1 MTFEAPIKDM
11 LFNIEHLS
19 GWSEVNALPP
29 YGTLDLEDVAAV
41 LSELGR
47 FCAEEIAPLNAPGDA
62 VGSRFEDGKVIMPP
76 GFVAAYAQFADMG
89 WQSLPHPEEFGGQ
102 GLPRV
107 VGAAATEILN
117 AANMSFA
124 LCPLL
129 TDGAIEA
136 LLTVGSTDTKN
147 TYLANLISG
156 KWTGTMN
163 LTEPQAGS
171 DLALLRTRAE
181 RLDNGSYRITGTK
194 VFITYGEHDMSQNT
208 IHLVLART
216 TDAPAGVKGLS
227 LFLVPKFMV
236 NADGSLGARNAVR
249 CHSIEHK
256 LGIKASPTAVLEF
269 EGATGIL
276 IGEENAGLGYMFKMM
291 NAARYTVGLQG
302 VALAE
307 RATQQALAYAK
318 DRIQGRP
325 VDGSS
330 NQAVAIINHPDVR
343 RLLARMRA
351 VTEGG
356 RAMAAFAAGWQDLA
370 LHGETPENRAKAAA
384 IYEFLVPLVKGYCTE
399 MSIETASAGVQ
410 VHGGMGFIEE
420 TGAAQ
425 HYRDARILPIY
436 EGTTAIQANDLIGR
450 KTLRDGGAT
459 ARHLATL
466 IEQTEQDLRQG
477 SETAQAIADR
487 LSRSR
492 AAFQTV
498 VDYLLETGKQD
509 VNAAFA
515 GGVPYLMLAGNLIA
529 GWQLARSVLVA
540 EKALET
546 GHDPEFMGAKIA
558 TARFYA
564 DHLLP
569 DTEAQR
575 DRIVDG
581 AESLLGMVL

>member
-11 LFNIEHLS
+11 LFNVKHLS
-19 GWSEVNALPP
+19 GWTEVNDLPP
-29 YGTLDLEDVAAV
+29 YGTLDLDDVDAV

-47 FCAEEIAPLNAPGDA
+47 FCAEQVAPLNAPGDE
-62 VGSRFEDGKVIMPP
+62 VGSRFENGKVVLPA
-76 GFVAAYAQFADMG
+76 GFDAAYAQFVDMG
-89 WQSLPHPEEFGGQ
+89 WQSLPHPEAFGGQ

-136 LLTVGSTDTKN
+136 LLTEGSAETKV
-147 TYLANLISG
+147 TYLANLIYG

-171 DLALLRTRAE
+171 DLALLRSRAD
-181 RLDNGSYRITGTK
+181 RQKDGSYQITGTK
-194 VFITYGEHDMSQNT
+194 IFITYGEHDMSENT

-216 TDAPAGVKGLS
+216 ADAPAGVKGIS

-236 NADGSLGARNAVR
+236 NPDGTLGARNAVR
-249 CHSIEHK
+249 CQSIEHK
-256 LGIKASPTAVLEF
+256 LGIKASPTAGLEF

-291 NAARYTVGLQG
+291 NAARYAVGLQG
-302 VALAE
+302 VAVAE

-318 DRIQGRP
+318 ERIQGRP

-330 NQAVAIINHPDVR
+330 HEAVAIVNHPDVR

-351 VTEGG
+351 LTEGS
-356 RAMAAFAAGWQDLA
+356 RAMAAFTAGWQDLA
-370 LHGETPENRAKAAA
+370 LHGETPEARAEAVA
-384 IYEFLVPLVKGYCTE
+384 IHEFLVPLVKGYCTE
-399 MSIETASAGVQ
+399 MSVEVASAGVQ

-459 ARHLATL
+459 AQRLAMM
-466 IEQTEQDLRQG
+466 IEQTEQDLHQG
-477 SETAQAIADR
+477 SPTAQSIAAQ
-487 LSRSR
+487 LSQSR
-492 AAFQTV
+492 AAFLTV
-498 VDYLLETGKQD
+498 VDHMLETGRSD
-509 VNAAFA
+509 PNAVFS

-529 GWQLARSVLVA
+529 GWQLARSVVAA
-540 EKALET
+540 EKAIT
-546 GHDPEFMGAKIA
+546 AGDDPAFMKAKIA

-564 DHLLP
+564 DHVLP
-569 DTEAQR
+569 ETEVQC
-575 DRIVDG
+575 DRIVKG
-581 AESLLGMVL
+581 ASSLLDLVF

>member
-11 LFNIEHLS
+11 LFNIKHLS
-19 GWSEVNALPP
+19 GWREVSALPP
-29 YGTLDLEDVAAV
+29 YGTVDLEDVAAI
-41 LSELGR
+41 LTELGR
-47 FCAEEIAPLNAPGDA
+47 FCAKKVAPINASGDA
-62 VGSRFEDGKVIMPP
+62 VGSRLKGGKVIMPP
-76 GFVAAYAQFADMG
+76 GFEAAYAQFVDMG
-89 WQSLPHPEEFGGQ
+89 WQSLPHPEDFGGQ

-117 AANMSFA
+117 TANMSFA

-136 LLTVGSTDTKN
+136 LVTVGSTNIKA

-181 RLDNGSYRITGTK
+181 RQDDGSYRITGSK
-194 VFITYGEHDMSQNT
+194 IFITYGEHDMSENI

-216 TDAPAGVKGLS
+216 MDAPAGVKGLS
-227 LFLVPKFMV
+227 LFLVPKYMV

-249 CHSIEHK
+249 CQSVERK
-256 LGIKASPTAVLEF
+256 LGIKASPTAALEF
-269 EGATGIL
+269 DGAEGVL

-291 NAARYTVGLQG
+291 NAARYSVGLQG
-302 VALAE
+302 VAVAE
-307 RATQQALAYAK
+307 RATQQAQAYAK
-318 DRIQGRP
+318 ERIQGRP
-325 VDGSS
+325 VDGTS
-330 NQAVAIINHPDVR
+330 NEAVAIINHPDVR

-351 VTEGG
+351 ITDGA
-356 RAMAAFAAGWQDLA
+356 RAMAAYTAGWQDLA
-370 LHGETPENRAKAAA
+370 LHGETSETRAEAATLH
-384 IYEFLVPLVKGYCTE
+384 EFLVPLVKGFCTE
-399 MSIETASAGVQ
+399 MSVEIASAGVQ

-450 KTLRDGGAT
+450 KVLRDHGAT
-459 ARHLATL
+459 ARLVATM

-477 SETAQAIADR
+477 SDVAQVIANR

-492 AAFQTV
+492 TGFQTV

-515 GGVPYLMLAGNLIA
+515 GGVPFLMLAGNLIA
-529 GWQLARSVLVA
+529 GWQLARLALAA
-540 EKALET
+540 EKALES
-546 GHDPEFMGAKIA
+546 GDDPVFMTAKIA

-564 DHLLP
+564 DHVLP

-575 DRIVDG
+575 DRIVLG
-581 AESLLGMVL
+581 AASLLGMAL